1 MYCKKK
7 KSIWINIF
15 VYMFSIIFLL
25 SFLSLTNFNFS
36 YAEENYTNVL
46 EDLQK
51 DETFSIEDY
60 PLVENDY
67 GLQLITI
74 AESEDNELFL
84 YVYQPS
90 ADLYNIKATSIN
102 MSIEENLMYDLTLI
116 NYEGVFYKYKVNDY
130 FVEIKETRIY
140 EIVSI
145 FRPFD
150 ERFDEPVEG
159 NIVNEVSYGI
169 GKKYIISTIDNGNIF
184 LSYDIETIKIEQ
196 KYIGFVR
203 YETGANFWGTS
214 DSIDSH
220 FIAFSTDREI
230 EKLLEVNVYYEFQSV
245 HYQENGNEYQF
256 GEIEKNYSKVKDKQS
271 VTYKSDKGFWYNYT
285 YEKKRIQTVQDF
297 IDNEDFTLI
306 YKGALFDVKASY
318 NMDEEALNYIK
329 TKDWVV
335 RFADTNYTFTPGWY
349 GGTHDYTNVSN
360 VSIMN
365 LIFETDG
372 KIYNLG
378 VIDNKQ
384 TGSGL
389 PDNNVDY
396 ELSLSDIFKL
406 IFTILMVIVLLILF
420 IVFWPFLS
428 PILLFIVKFLFK
440 CFKYLFKGLYWL
452 FIKAPLSL
460 FIKKE

>member
-15 VYMFSIIFLL
+15 VYMFSIIFFL
-25 SFLSLTNFNFS
+25 SFISLNNFNFS
-36 YAEENYTNVL
+36 YAEENYSNVL

-51 DETFSIEDY
+51 DETFNVEDY
-60 PLVENDY
+60 PLVESDY
-67 GLQLITI
+67 SLKLITI
-74 AESEDNELFL
+74 AESKDNELFL
-84 YVYQPS
+84 YIYQPS

-116 NYEGVFYKYKVNDY
+116 NNEGVFYKYKINDY
-130 FVEIKETRIY
+130 SVEIKETRIY

-169 GKKYIISTIDNGNIF
+169 GKKYIISTTDNENIF
-184 LSYDIETIKIEQ
+184 LSYDIETIKVEQ

-220 FIAFSTDREI
+220 FIAFSTDRKI
-230 EKLLEVNVYYEFQSV
+230 DKLLEVNVYYEFQSV

-256 GEIEKNYSKVKDKQS
+256 GEIEKNYSKVREGQS
-271 VTYKSDKGFWYNYT
+271 VSYKSDKGFWYNYT
-285 YEKKRIQTVQDF
+285 YEKKRIQSVQDF
-297 IDNEDFTLI
+297 IDGEDFTAI

-318 NMDEEALNYIK
+318 KIDEEALNYIK
-329 TKDWVV
+329 TKDWVI

-365 LIFETDG
+365 LIFETEG

-384 TGSGL
+384 TGNEQ
-389 PDNNVDY
+389 PDNNVDWSV
-396 ELSLSDIFKL
+396 SLADWLKR
-406 IFTILMVIVLLILF
+406 ILYIIVGIVILALLIIFFPVIWPVILVVLKF
-420 IVFWPFLS
+420 IL
-428 PILLFIVKFLFK
+428 K
-440 CFKYLFKGLYWL
+440 CIIWVLKGLCWL
-452 FIKAPLSL
+452 FIKAPMSL
-460 FIKKE
+460 FNKE